1 VAGEIKVRTP
11 AVALAIVAILV
22 QGHRGKTAIVVPGEK
37 ALVEARILLPLLEVP
52 EDLTQEEA
60 AVEEAV
66 RAEAVVD
73 LLQAQDLAAGDIN
86 QQHF

>member
-1 VAGEIKVRTP
+1 MRTP
-11 AVALAIVAILV
+11 AVVLAIVAILV
-22 QGHRGKTAIVVPGEK
+22 QGHRGKTATVVPGEK
-37 ALVEARILLPLLEVP
+37 ALVEARIHLPLLEVP
-52 EDLTQEEA
+52 EDLTQEEAA

-73 LLQAQDLAAGDIN
+73 LLQAQDLAAEDIN